1 MKKPP
6 RQVGKQ
12 FWDHFVA
19 APEKRKVKKLVG
31 LKTRPAWLRK
41 DHLGASPAR
50 RGLRCSASLKAAD
63 GDHLIPR
70 PNLDSA
76 GAGAAAQNC
85 IGAVVERLK
94 VWDDATP
101 MDPDEGG
108 REQLGWQLTGQV
120 DARIVPTKRRS
131 RNMQSFGKIFDFLSR
146 GKTSVFPWLRSE
158 FEEYKE

>member
-1 MKKPP
+1 VQARRSATPC
-6 RQVGKQ
+6 Q
-12 FWDHFVA
+12 A
-19 APEKRKVKKLVG
+19 
-31 LKTRPAWLRK
+31 
-41 DHLGASPAR
+41 AR

-85 IGAVVERLK
+85 IGAVVEQLK

-120 DARIVPTKRRS
+120 DARIVPMQRRS
-131 RNMQSFGKIFDFLSR
+131 RNMQSFGKFFDCLSR

-158 FEEYKE
+158 FEEYKG